1 MICPNKRLVG
11 VNVDTE
17 RMEVEEESLVSDEI
31 DFHPD
36 TTQECD
42 NLASLEIEELI
53 CNDGEICTEISPKVL
68 VDGKD
73 VYKALVVKRLMNGN
87 EEKNQQIV
95 YDVLEE

>member
-1 MICPNKRLVG
+1 MICLNKKLAG
-11 VNVDTE
+11 VNVDTG

-36 TTQECD
+36 TTQE
-42 NLASLEIEELI
+42 
-53 CNDGEICTEISPKVL
+53 ICTEISPKLL

-73 VYKALVVKRLMNGN
+73 VYKTLVVKRLMNEN